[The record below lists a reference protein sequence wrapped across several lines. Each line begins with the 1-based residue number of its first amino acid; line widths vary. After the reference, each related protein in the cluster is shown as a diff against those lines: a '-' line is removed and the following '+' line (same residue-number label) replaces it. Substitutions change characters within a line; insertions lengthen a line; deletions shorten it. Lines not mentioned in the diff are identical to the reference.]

1 MMSMS
6 SLDRQGYK
14 TIALPHADNEPRAD
28 KSSQGVGLEI
38 FVLRSLREHWFASI
52 AILVSGIFLALI
64 LHACLNNKYEAT
76 ASVLIDDR
84 KQSEANAGSDSV
96 FVNSQIELL
105 TSESVLRSAIRRV
118 GETKLYPESQYS
130 GIVQITNGIKSE
142 DRVYKLAS
150 RALKVRLEPR
160 TSLIKVSFR
169 HKDPGVAASFVN
181 AVTESYLDAFRT
193 LYTQAPAADFLR
205 GEVDNLQRKVATAAA
220 VLRAFETANH
230 VYAIDE
236 QRKLLLSRQ
245 SELATS
251 LASVRTQLAQKRE
264 EIRVVEGQIEELRP
278 KAARAS
284 RARDPSRPAPESVPL
299 PFNRSLFGDDPPL
312 LLVKLY
318 QDTTQQF
325 LALKMSIAGLQASE
339 QAHAGELDGVAKD
352 LETLAG
358 LETETSR
365 LKRQLTSAEQEL
377 AEVTTRAGEKRIA
390 AAMTEKDLS
399 AIKIAQPASIPFETA
414 SQSVWLFLAIGVFL
428 SVWAA
433 VGWTCFLQITSAHL
447 LITSAYR
454 SLPRPNLHF
463 LRTIRLFL
471 SLAYRFC
478 VRIESGT
485 SAFGLV
491 LSRVRRSAQSGREQE
506 RKRQSWR

>member
-1 MMSMS
+1 MTESKVKRTQAPT
-6 SLDRQGYK
+6 L
-14 TIALPHADNEPRAD
+14 
-28 KSSQGVGLEI
+28 
-38 FVLRSLREHWFASI
+38 
-52 AILVSGIFLALI
+52 
-64 LHACLNNKYEAT
+64 
-76 ASVLIDDR
+76 
-84 KQSEANAGSDSV
+84 V

-105 TSESVLRSAIRRV
+105 TSEFVLRSAIRRV
-118 GETKLYPESQYS
+118 GETKLYPESQHS

-142 DRVYKLAS
+142 DRAYKLAS

-264 EIRVVEGQIEELRP
+264 EIRVVEGQIEELKP

-284 RARDPSRPAPESVPL
+284 RARDQPAPESVPL
-299 PFNRSLFGDDPPL
+299 PFNRSLFADDPPL

-325 LALKMSIAGLQASE
+325 LALKMSIAGLQAAE

-358 LETETSR
+358 LETETS
-365 LKRQLTSAEQEL
+365 
-377 AEVTTRAGEKRIA
+377 
-390 AAMTEKDLS
+390 
-399 AIKIAQPASIPFETA
+399 
-414 SQSVWLFLAIGVFL
+414 
-428 SVWAA
+428 
-433 VGWTCFLQITSAHL
+433 
-447 LITSAYR
+447 
-454 SLPRPNLHF
+454 
-463 LRTIRLFL
+463 
-471 SLAYRFC
+471 
-478 VRIESGT
+478 
-485 SAFGLV
+485 
-491 LSRVRRSAQSGREQE
+491 
-506 RKRQSWR
+506 